1 MRRDLLIDPRIYK
14 IKKDANLY
22 SQSQFD
28 FASATKDILETYYK
42 SGLYDVAKI
51 VQKELYDRM
60 LLGSLFIEMNIIGTL
75 LDTKE
80 PNILNSLVY
89 IGEGIKQDKKGGSYS
104 VTPNFADN
112 VQTYSNA
119 VIKALERKY
128 GFSLFYHPDI
138 FIDPKEPSVPYS
150 IIDSHAKTK
159 AILDDLEKPQSM
171 KGVKLDIELKADIKE
186 EEAKRASQYI
196 NLGVQETWGDG
207 KAITIIGN
215 SRFHND
221 YQGIIDAAKPIRE
234 GKGYTADKKDLREVR
249 PAIHEFHRFLHNY
262 LAHKHRTVYMAIPI
276 LGAYAGNRLY
286 SPSEKGVQGQGV
298 IFLFFTIPSDSLFYD
313 PRYDKNGT
321 ELIKQLDSLAECL
334 FERLG
339 TLMRFITYN
348 YLFNIGV
355 NLAESTRI
363 LAENAKN
370 LAEKARKN
378 AINAAVSAI
387 MSRNMSHNLGS
398 HYLYYTKN
406 YLMELANR
414 SGEKAADIRGAAKVL
429 GYMQARMDYLA
440 TVISN
445 DRYPYGAVNFKSQ
458 IYDELTIDDFSK
470 RHFSKYVDRSKRTTN
485 FLLTNIVKSENFTR
499 PDIFTKEP
507 SLKTE
512 LVGNHFKPIR
522 LQVKLWNGSE
532 YQLFTG
538 ESDNKSLLRENN
550 IKNELSK
557 LNIALPG
564 GAMSCHAFFNVV
576 ENFIRNSAKYLQSD
590 FKEEGLV
597 FTIAIKRNELD
608 TGKFDFI
615 IYDNKNNAD
624 KVLPVVTDQLQ
635 NLTILDEYGSI
646 EKSSKGLKEMLFS
659 SVWMRTYKY
668 PLLSFA
674 DIIFK
679 IQNIENGLEKLQL
692 IEEYGFKFV
701 SISDS
706 GEILDAKSPNGNLGL
721 LMTLPEFHIE
731 TDFMLD
737 ENDDEKGNI
746 IKALGV
752 SSDIVCFGKDVK
764 RDHKVQSY
772 FTRSFFES
780 DFNEDDYTAFNER
793 SRVILPND
801 HTARLVYRFK
811 KILDKRFCE
820 ETGGDIDNVCLIL
833 GDRKDMKRI
842 PKDHKLIIYFER
854 HLNTKNGLGA
864 FVDYAY
870 ADSISGGNYTITL
883 NSLINEGITADTC
896 RYKTWNDKL
905 YGLKIKESALTR
917 ITLIDERL
925 FNSMKRDGSSKEL
938 EYSLKNIRILSMN
951 LDEKLSQTASIMD
964 LFEGNAF
971 QDGANHTHF
980 LSIHLGL
987 IEKVAK
993 SEWGKRYGEGMTIE
1007 ERVTAFMEEMR
1018 KTFGGQD
1025 GNVFV
1030 SVHSGRGNYSKEL
1043 DGPLATY
1050 PFISLAA
1057 IENAFSNSK
1066 YLLAQLFYNT
1076 IYIGKGII
1084 HRYL

>member
-22 SQSQFD
+22 GQSQFD

-42 SGLYDVAKI
+42 SGLFDVAKI
-51 VQKELYDRM
+51 VQKELYDRK

-89 IGEGIKQDKKGGSYS
+89 IGEGIKQDKKGENYS

-128 GFSLFYHPDI
+128 GFSLFNHPDI

-150 IIDSHAKTK
+150 VIDSHTKTK
-159 AILDDLEKPQSM
+159 AILDDLEKTKST

-196 NLGVQETWGDG
+196 DLGVQETWGDG
-207 KAITIIGN
+207 KARTIIGN

-221 YQGIIDAAKPIRE
+221 YQGIINAAKPIRE
-234 GKGYTADKKDLREVR
+234 GKNYTADKKDLREVR

-298 IFLFFTIPSDSLFYD
+298 IFLFFTIPSDTLCYD
-313 PRYDKNGT
+313 PRCDKNGT
-321 ELIKQLDSLAECL
+321 ELIKQLESLAECL

-348 YLFNIGV
+348 YLFNMGV
-355 NLAESTRI
+355 NLAE
-363 LAENAKN
+363 NVNK
-370 LAEKARKN
+370 K
-378 AINAAVSAI
+378 AINSAVSAI

-406 YLMELANR
+406 YLMDLAGK
-414 SGEKAADIRGAAKVL
+414 SGEKGADIRGAAKVL

-445 DRYPYGAVNFKSQ
+445 DRYPNGAVNFKSQ
-458 IYDELTIDDFSK
+458 IYDELTVDDFSK
-470 RHFSKYVDRSKRTTN
+470 RHFSKYAERGKRTTN
-485 FLLTNIVKSENFTR
+485 FLLTNLVKSENFTR
-499 PDIFTKEP
+499 PEIFTRES
-507 SLKTE
+507 SLKTAKI
-512 LVGNHFKPIR
+512 GDHFKPIR

-538 ESDNKSLLRENN
+538 ESDNKSLSRETTV
-550 IKNELSK
+550 KNELSK
-557 LNIALPG
+557 LDIALPG
-564 GAMSCHAFFNVV
+564 GSMSCHAFFNVI

-590 FKEEGLV
+590 FKEEGLI

-608 TGKFDFI
+608 SGKFDFI

-624 KVLPVVTDQLQ
+624 KVLPVVTEQLRS
-635 NLTILDEYGSI
+635 LRILDEYGGI

-668 PLLSFA
+668 PLKTFA
-674 DIIFK
+674 EIITG
-679 IQNIENGLEKLQL
+679 IHNTRNGSDKLQL
-692 IEEYGFKFV
+692 INNYGFQFV

-706 GEILDAKSPNGNLGL
+706 GEILDEKSPKGNLGL
-721 LMTLPEFHIE
+721 LMTLPEFHIA
-731 TDFMLD
+731 TDFVLD

-772 FTRSFFES
+772 FTRSFFET
-780 DFNEDDYTAFNER
+780 DFNEEDYTAFSEK
-793 SRVILPND
+793 SRVVLPND

-820 ETGGDIDNVCLIL
+820 ETGGDIDNVCLML
-833 GDRKDMKRI
+833 GDRKDMKRM
-842 PKDHKLIIYFER
+842 PKDHKFIIYFER
-854 HLNTKNGLGA
+854 HLSTKKGLSA

-938 EYSLKNIRILSMN
+938 EYSLKNVRVLSMN
-951 LDEKLSQTASIMD
+951 LDEKLSQTTSLMD

-971 QDGANHTHF
+971 QDGSNRTHF

-993 SEWGKRYGEGMTIE
+993 SEWGKRYGEKMTIE
-1007 ERVTAFMEEMR
+1007 DRVTAFMEEMR

>member
-1 MRRDLLIDPRIYK
+1 MKRDLLLDPRLYK
-14 IKKDANLY
+14 IKDSAHLY
-22 SQSQFD
+22 SQNLYD
-28 FASATKDILETYYK
+28 FASAIYDKDILKMFYM
-42 SGLYDVAKI
+42 SGLSDVTKI
-51 VQKELYDRM
+51 IQKELSDRE
-60 LLGSLFIEMNIIGTL
+60 LLGSFFIEMNFIGTL
-75 LDTKE
+75 LEPKE
-80 PNILNSLVY
+80 PNTLNSLVY
-89 IGEGIKQDKKGGSYS
+89 VREGIKKNGNCS

-112 VQTYSNA
+112 VLCYSNA
-119 VIKALERKY
+119 VIKALEKKDK
-128 GFSLFYHPDI
+128 FSLYYHPDL

-150 IIDSHAKTK
+150 VIDPHSKTR
-159 AILDDLEKPQSM
+159 AILEDLEQFKFKKEEM
-171 KGVKLDIELKADIKE
+171 DADIKE
-186 EEAKRASQYI
+186 EEAKRTLQYLD
-196 NLGVQETWGDG
+196 LGIMKGFNSDPSTDPFVAEE
-207 KAITIIGN
+207 ARIVIGN
-215 SRFHND
+215 SRFKKK
-221 YQGIIDAAKPIRE
+221 YQDIIDDAEQIRK
-234 GKGYTADKKDLREVR
+234 GKFGDVRE
-249 PAIHEFHRFLHNY
+249 ALHEFHRYFHNY
-262 LAHKHRTVYMAIPI
+262 FAHEHRTVYMAIPI
-276 LGAYAGNRLY
+276 LGAYASNRLY
-286 SPSEKGVQGQGV
+286 SVGNDGIQGQGV
-298 IFLFFTIPSDSLFYD
+298 IFLFFTIPDTLHYD
-313 PRYDKNGT
+313 PSRDKNGMK
-321 ELIKQLDSLAECL
+321 LIKEINSLAQCL
-334 FERLG
+334 YEKLG
-339 TLMRFITYN
+339 SLMRFLTYSF
-348 YLFNIGV
+348 LFNIGV
-355 NLAESTRI
+355 NLAE
-363 LAENAKN
+363 NANK
-370 LAEKARKN
+370 K
-378 AINAAVSAI
+378 AINSAVSAI

-406 YLMELANR
+406 YLMDLASKN
-414 SGEKAADIRGAAKVL
+414 GEKSADIRGAAKVL

-445 DRYPYGAVNFKSQ
+445 DRYPNGAVNFKSQ
-458 IYDELTIDDFSK
+458 IYDELTVDDFSK
-470 RHFSKYVDRSKRTTN
+470 RHFSKYSDRGKRTTN
-485 FLLTNIVKSENFTR
+485 FLLTNLVKSENFTR
-499 PDIFTKEP
+499 PDIFTRDS

-512 LVGNHFKPIR
+512 KIGEHFKPIR

-538 ESDNKSLLRENN
+538 ESDDKSLSRENDV
-550 IKNELSK
+550 KNELSK
-557 LNIALPG
+557 LDIALPG
-564 GAMSCHAFFNVV
+564 GSMSCHAFFNVI

-597 FTIAIKRNELD
+597 FTIAIKRNLLD
-608 TGKFDFI
+608 SGKFDFI

-624 KVLPVVTDQLQ
+624 KVLPVVTEQLR
-635 NLTILDEYGSI
+635 NLKILDEYGAI

-668 PLLSFA
+668 PLNTFA
-674 DIIFK
+674 EIITG
-679 IQNIENGLEKLQL
+679 IHNTRNGSEKLRL
-692 IEEYGFKFV
+692 IEEYGFQFV

-706 GEILDAKSPNGNLGL
+706 GEILDAKSPKGNLGL
-721 LMTLPEFHIE
+721 LMTIPEFHIA
-731 TDFMLD
+731 TDFVLD

-752 SSDIVCFGKDVK
+752 SSDIVCFGKDVM
-764 RDHKVQSY
+764 RNHKVQSY
-772 FTRSFFES
+772 FTRSFFEA
-780 DFNEDDYTAFNER
+780 DFNEEDYKTYSEK
-793 SRVILPND
+793 SRVVIPND

-820 ETGGDIDNVCLIL
+820 ETGGDIDNVCLML
-833 GDRKDMKRI
+833 GDRKDMKRM
-842 PKDHKLIIYFER
+842 PKNHKLIIYFER
-854 HLNTKNGLGA
+854 HLNTKKGLSA

-905 YGLKIKESALTR
+905 YGLKIKESALTK

-951 LDEKLSQTASIMD
+951 LEEKLSQKSSLMD

-971 QDGANHTHF
+971 QDGSNRTHF

-993 SEWGKRYGEGMTIE
+993 SEWGKRYGENMTIE
-1007 ERVTAFMEEMR
+1007 NRVTAFMEDMR
-1018 KTFGGQD
+1018 MTFGGQD

-1084 HRYL
+1084 NRYL

>member
-1 MRRDLLIDPRIYK
+1 MRKDLQIDPRLYK

-22 SQSQFD
+22 NQSQFD
-28 FASATKDILETYYK
+28 FASAIYDKNILETFYK
-42 SGLYDVAKI
+42 SGLLDVANI
-51 VQKELYDRM
+51 VQKELNDRK

-75 LDTKE
+75 LEAKE

-89 IGEGIKQDKKGGSYS
+89 IREGLKQDEKGDSYS
-104 VTPNFADN
+104 ITPNFTDN

-128 GFSLFYHPDI
+128 HFSLFYHPDI

-150 IIDSHAKTK
+150 VIDSHAKTK
-159 AILDDLEKPQSM
+159 AILDDLEKPKS
-171 KGVKLDIELKADIKE
+171 KKDTKLDIEIKADVNE
-186 EEAKRASQYI
+186 ERAKRASQYLD
-196 NLGVQETWGDG
+196 LGEQKIPSTLEPWVGE
-207 KAITIIGN
+207 KARIVIGN

-234 GKGYTADKKDLREVR
+234 GKKYSDNQKDLRDVQS
-249 PAIHEFHRFLHNY
+249 AVHEFHRFFHNY
-262 LAHKHRTVYMAIPI
+262 FAHKHRTVYMAIPI
-276 LGAYAGNRLY
+276 LGAHAGNRLY
-286 SPSEKGVQGQGV
+286 SPSEDGTQGQGV
-298 IFLFFTIPSDSLFYD
+298 IFLFFTIPSDSYCYD
-313 PRYDKNGT
+313 PDRDEDGR
-321 ELIKQLDSLAECL
+321 ELIKQIDSLAECL
-334 FERLG
+334 YERLG

-355 NLAESTRI
+355 K
-363 LAENAKN
+363 LAENANK
-370 LAEKARKN
+370 K
-378 AINAAVSAI
+378 AINSAVSAI

-406 YLMELANR
+406 YLMDLACK
-414 SGEKAADIRGAAKVL
+414 SGEKRADIRGAAKVL

-445 DRYPYGAVNFKSQ
+445 DRYPNGAVNFKSQ

-470 RHFSKYVDRSKRTTN
+470 RHFSKYGDRGKRTTN
-485 FLLTNIVKSENFTR
+485 FLLTNLVKSENFTR
-499 PDIFTKEP
+499 PDIFTRDS

-512 LVGNHFKPIR
+512 KIGEYFKPIR

-538 ESDNKSLLRENN
+538 ESDDNSLFREAGV
-550 IKNELSK
+550 KNELSK
-557 LNIALPG
+557 LDIALPG
-564 GAMSCHAFFNVV
+564 GSMSCHAFFNVV
-576 ENFIRNSAKYLQSD
+576 ENFIRNSAKYFQSD

-597 FTIAIKRNELD
+597 FTIAIKRNVLD
-608 TGKFDFI
+608 SGKFDFI

-624 KVLPVVTDQLQ
+624 KVLPVVKEQLR
-635 NLTILDEYGSI
+635 NLRILDEYGGI

-668 PLLSFA
+668 PLQTFA
-674 DIIFK
+674 DIITD
-679 IQNIENGLEKLQL
+679 IHNTRNCSEKLRL
-692 IEEYGFKFV
+692 IEEYGFQFV

-706 GEILDAKSPNGNLGL
+706 GEILEAKSPKGNLGL
-721 LMTLPEFHIE
+721 LMTLPEFHIA

-737 ENDDEKGNI
+737 KNDDEKGNI
-746 IKALGV
+746 IEALGV

-764 RDHKVQSY
+764 RDHKVPSY
-772 FTRSFFES
+772 FTRSFFEA
-780 DFNEDDYTAFNER
+780 DFNEEDYTTFSENAKV
-793 SRVILPND
+793 VIPND
-801 HTARLVYRFK
+801 HIARLVYRFK
-811 KILDKRFCE
+811 KILDKRFNK

-833 GDRKDMKRI
+833 GDRKDMKRT

-870 ADSISGGNYTITL
+870 ADSVSGGNYTITL

-951 LDEKLSQTASIMD
+951 LEEKLSRMTSLKD

-971 QDGANHTHF
+971 QDGSNRTHF

-993 SEWGKRYGEGMTIE
+993 SEWGKKYGEKMTIE
-1007 ERVTAFMEEMR
+1007 DRVRAFMEEMR
-1018 KTFGGQD
+1018 MTFGGQD
-1025 GNVFV
+1025 GDVFV